1 MDNKINKIINL
12 EDNYKVFV
20 VNQAIYNNQSYYL
33 TVGIDPITLQFND
46 EFAVYTEL
54 VEDGKPLL
62 KVVKD
67 QTLLDLLLKYL
78 NPNNGK
84 E

>member
-1 MDNKINKIINL
+1 M

-20 VNQAIYNNQSYYL
+20 VNQAIYNNQNYYL

>member
-20 VNQAIYNNQSYYL
+20 VNQAIYNNQNYYL

-46 EFAVYTEL
+46 EFAVYIEL

>member
-20 VNQAIYNNQSYYL
+20 VNQAIYNNQNYYL

>member
-12 EDNYKVFV
+12 EDNDKVFV

-33 TVGIDPITLQFND
+33 TVGIDPITLRFND

>member
-20 VNQAIYNNQSYYL
+20 VNQAIYNNQNYYL

-54 VEDGKPLL
+54 VEDGKLLL

>member
-20 VNQAIYNNQSYYL
+20 VNQAIYNNQNYYL

-67 QTLLDLLLKYL
+67 QTLLDLSLIHI
-78 NPNNGK
+78 
-84 E
+84 

>member
-12 EDNYKVFV
+12 EDNDKVFV
-20 VNQAIYNNQSYYL
+20 VNQAIYNNQNYYL